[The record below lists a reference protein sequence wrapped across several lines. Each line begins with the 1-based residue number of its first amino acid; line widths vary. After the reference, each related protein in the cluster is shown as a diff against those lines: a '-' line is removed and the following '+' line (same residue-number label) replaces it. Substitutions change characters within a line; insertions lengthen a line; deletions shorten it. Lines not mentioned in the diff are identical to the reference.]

1 MADKLPYF
9 FFFWLHINWWTL
21 SFTDADF
28 RGNVAIVIYNH
39 SDQPFIVQAGSLMAY
54 LICQKISCPE
64 IQVLEQIE
72 QTERADGGFGSTGWN
87 KHDISR
93 LFLFTPSML
102 LWSQFIF
109 IILLSPG
116 NKFWTGCNIFR
127 IFIQGLHLNRIFQKY
142 LLPS

>member
-1 MADKLPYF
+1 MLLVSSKYSISNSYLFNKCEKWLITNNGPWLINYPIS
-9 FFFWLHINWWTL
+9 FFWLHINWWTL

-72 QTERADGGFGSTGWN
+72 QTERGAGGFGSTGWN

-93 LFLFTPSML
+93 LF
-102 LWSQFIF
+102 FIYTKYVIVITVYF
-109 IILLSPG
+109 YYSP
-116 NKFWTGCNIFR
+116 ISR
-127 IFIQGLHLNRIFQKY
+127 Q
-142 LLPS
+142 